1 MSNDVLGRR
10 LAKRAED
17 AGRHPGFTLLRWAL
31 TGTLIVL
38 ACIALVGLLTT
49 GSVFF
54 RAAAAKRTISARVAT
69 QVYTPENA
77 IAQIAF
83 FHDTC
88 QQAVAQQQIVAN
100 NQARYDADLKASR
113 SPDPIRQQQAETQLA
128 QDQQDVAGA
137 RNVLASTV
145 AAYNS
150 RSAQSTANVFKGSNL
165 PERLSVNDSISCG

>member
-1 MSNDVLGRR
+1 MHDELDRR
-10 LAKRAED
+10 LDKWGND
-17 AGRHPGFTLLRWAL
+17 AGRHPWLTLLRWAL
-31 TGTLIVL
+31 AITLIVL
-38 ACIALVGLLTT
+38 ACVALVGLLTT

-54 RAAAAKRTISARVAT
+54 KAAAAKRTIGARVTT

-88 QQAVAQQQIVAN
+88 QQAVAQQQIVTN
-100 NQARYDADLKASR
+100 NQARYDNDLKASR
-113 SPDPIRQQQAETQLA
+113 STDPIRQQQAEVQLA

-137 RNVLASTV
+137 QNALASTV

-150 RSAQSTANVFKGSNL
+150 RSAQSTANVFKNSDL
-165 PERLSVNDSISCG
+165 PERLSANDTISCG